1 MPPSSHVLKAKINLR
16 SHPVVSHYD
25 SQISLNHSNNKSK
38 FETRAAATIL
48 DKGYGNS
55 QEASGAR
62 NV

>member
-38 FETRAAATIL
+38 FETRVAATIL

-55 QEASGAR
+55 Q
-62 NV
+62 